1 MQVNDNRAGYAF
13 ITPLVIIFSVFFLY
27 SFYFLISNSF
37 FKVNISMK
45 NPVFTGLKNYS
56 LLFTDPRFIRAL
68 INTVVFAVLSILA
81 GITIGFIL
89 SILLS
94 FSFRGKNFL
103 HTLFFVPVLMPLALI
118 AEVFAMMLEF
128 RFGTFNEMLRFFH
141 LDSLALHWLSVP
153 GLAYGSVITLNI
165 YLIGLPIMYY
175 TADLASMDLQMLE
188 AAEVDG
194 AGMFRK
200 ITGII
205 FPALVNS
212 HKTVTLSIMLSS
224 FRAFETVFMLTKGG
238 PGYSTEI
245 TGTYLYGFA
254 ASGINVGYVSA
265 ASVVILAIA
274 FLISYLQIQVYKRRS

>member
-1 MQVNDNRAGYAF
+1 MLKKQNRAGYLF
-13 ITPLVIIFSVFFLY
+13 ITPLIIIFSVFFLY
-27 SFYFLISNSF
+27 SFYFMIRNGF
-37 FKVNISMK
+37 FKVNISLK
-45 NPVFTGLKNYS
+45 NPVFVGLDNYRM
-56 LLFTDPRFIRAL
+56 LFTDPRFIRAL
-68 INTVVFAVLSILA
+68 FNTLLFAFLSILA

-94 FSFRGKNFL
+94 FTFRGKGFF

-118 AEVFAMMLEF
+118 AEVFAMMLEY
-128 RFGTFNEMLRFFH
+128 RYGTFNELLRFLH
-141 LDSLALHWLSVP
+141 LDFLALRWLALP
-153 GLAYGSVITLNI
+153 GLAYLSVIALNI

-205 FPALVNS
+205 FPALINS
-212 HKTVTLSIMLSS
+212 HKTVTLSVMLSS
-224 FRAFETVFMLTKGG
+224 FRAFETVFLLTKGG

-245 TGTYLYGFA
+245 TGTYLYSFA

-265 ASVVILAIA
+265 ASVVILILA
-274 FLISYLQIQVYKRRS
+274 FVISFLQIQAYKRK